1 MNRNAFSKGDKVLI
15 KNSRMVDDMYGNYAL
30 PGRVGKVVYK
40 AYDACT
46 RPFGVVIS
54 DLNNKSS
61 SLGCF
66 WLDDD
71 SLKLVEEGEGDNMK
85 KELEGYNRVAFVTIE
100 NSARKYA
107 YALYDDDIQ
116 PTDYVLVT
124 GQAEGEIC
132 FVDSICSADD
142 TNNIP
147 VTEEVICKVDLTAFY
162 ERVDKR
168 RKKARLKAKML
179 NKRKELEVSRLD
191 EMYASIDE
199 DYAKMLDEL
208 KSLG

>member
-85 KELEGYNRVAFVTIE
+85 KN
-100 NSARKYA
+100 
-107 YALYDDDIQ
+107 
-116 PTDYVLVT
+116 
-124 GQAEGEIC
+124 
-132 FVDSICSADD
+132 
-142 TNNIP
+142 
-147 VTEEVICKVDLTAFY
+147 
-162 ERVDKR
+162 
-168 RKKARLKAKML
+168 
-179 NKRKELEVSRLD
+179 
-191 EMYASIDE
+191 
-199 DYAKMLDEL
+199 
-208 KSLG
+208 